1 MEKPSLVAILLT
13 TSVSKCLRNKMNPI
27 SEVIAFI
34 PGNKQN
40 KIGFV
45 CFYFKF
51 LEDRSPS
58 CGATDTPGLDF
69 W

>member
-1 MEKPSLVAILLT
+1 
-13 TSVSKCLRNKMNPI
+13 MNPI